1 VAENLIFSD
10 KEAAFLKELV
20 KQKVQF
26 MIIGLSAAALQGAP
40 VVTQNVDIWFK
51 DLSDPGIKKA
61 LKKVGAAFVP
71 PIGLNPPMFAGKSVQ
86 LFDIVTVM
94 HGLDSFDEEIENTI
108 ELSIGK
114 FSLKA
119 IKLSRIIKSKEAV
132 GREKDRLVLPVLRDA
147 LATIEEI
154 SKRRK
159 KSHPLKS

>member
-1 VAENLIFSD
+1 MG
-10 KEAAFLKELV
+10 
-20 KQKVQF
+20 KQKYSSCPISGIPECP
-26 MIIGLSAAALQGAP
+26 IIGE
-40 VVTQNVDIWFK
+40 I
-51 DLSDPGIKKA
+51 
-61 LKKVGAAFVP
+61 
-71 PIGLNPPMFAGKSVQ
+71 
-86 LFDIVTVM
+86 
-94 HGLDSFDEEIENTI
+94 DEEIENTF

-147 LATIEEI
+147 LATIEKI

>member
-26 MIIGLSAAALQGAP
+26 MIVGLSAAALQGAP
-40 VVTQNVDIWFK
+40 VVTQDVDLWFK

-61 LKKVGAAFVP
+61 LKKVGGAFVP

-119 IKLSRIIKSKEAV
+119 INLSRIIKSKEAV
-132 GREKDRLVLPVLRDA
+132 GREKDRLALPVLRDA

-154 SKRRK
+154 SKQRK